1 MLTFL
6 ASFLIMVTVV
16 GSLVGWAKHEERRRS
31 ALADGLESDLQGS
44 RRS

>member
-6 ASFLIMVTVV
+6 ASFLIRVTVV
-16 GSLVGWAKHEERRRS
+16 GALVSWAKHEERRRS
-31 ALADGLESDLQGS
+31 ALADGLESDRQGS